1 MYKSNPGLTGI
12 TNYLTSA
19 INNHNNIMSNEMM
32 KQFKLYSSVLDKE
45 RHENLFDVAPEYE
58 SIFENIIVI

>member
-1 MYKSNPGLTGI
+1 
-12 TNYLTSA
+12 
-19 INNHNNIMSNEMM
+19 
-32 KQFKLYSSVLDKE
+32 VLDKE

>member
-1 MYKSNPGLTGI
+1 
-12 TNYLTSA
+12 
-19 INNHNNIMSNEMM
+19 MM